1 MSDQTTTPTTPADDL
16 SPAGHDA
23 AELTTPVPA
32 AVLDPVA
39 KKKGLGFMGW
49 VAAGWLILIVGA
61 AVLADLLPLNDPAAE
76 VADKRFA
83 PFQSGG
89 PLLGA
94 DANGR
99 DLLARA
105 IYGARVSLII
115 AFFAVMIGFVI
126 GGFLGLLAGYFRNWA
141 GNALVSVFD
150 ILLAIPQL
158 VLALSLV
165 SVLKGDPEPPQ
176 VGESAPFKLPVT
188 IILIIAL
195 GIVSIPLLA
204 RITRASTLS
213 WSQREFVMA
222 ARAQGATHGRI
233 LFREVLPN
241 VLPAMVSIALLGM
254 AIAIVAEGG
263 LAILGASVEPPQAT
277 WGTMIATGQSEL
289 QTAPFIVWVPVF
301 AVFATAASLNYLGD
315 VMRDRFDVRE
325 SAL

>member
-1 MSDQTTTPTTPADDL
+1 MSDTTTTGENTEVTEAKVV
-16 SPAGHDA
+16 GN
-23 AELTTPVPA
+23 VPA
-32 AVLDPVA
+32 AVLDPVK
-39 KKKGLGFMGW
+39 KKKGIGFMGW
-49 VAAGWLILIVGA
+49 LAAGWLILIISA
-61 AVLADLLPLNDPAAE
+61 AALADFLPLNDPAAE
-76 VADKRFA
+76 VADKRLA
-83 PFQSGG
+83 PFQPGG

-165 SVLKGDPEPPQ
+165 SVLKGSPEPVEPGQ
-176 VGESAPFKLPVT
+176 AEPFKLPVT
-188 IILIIAL
+188 LILIIAL
-195 GIVSIPLLA
+195 GVVSIPLLA
-204 RITRASTLS
+204 RITRASTLT

-263 LAILGASVEPPQAT
+263 LAILGASVDPPQAT

-289 QTAPFIVWVPVF
+289 QQAPFIVWIPVF

>member
-1 MSDQTTTPTTPADDL
+1 MTDTTTTDENIEVTEAKV
-16 SPAGHDA
+16 AGS
-23 AELTTPVPA
+23 VPA
-32 AVLDPVA
+32 AVLDPVK
-39 KKKGLGFMGW
+39 KKKGIGFMGW
-49 VAAGWLILIVGA
+49 LAAGWLILIITSA
-61 AVLADLLPLNDPAAE
+61 ALADFLPLNDPAAE
-76 VADKRFA
+76 VADKRLA
-83 PFQSGG
+83 PFQPGG

-115 AFFAVMIGFVI
+115 AFCAVMIGFVI

-165 SVLKGDPEPPQ
+165 SVLKGSPEPVEAGQ
-176 VGESAPFKLPVT
+176 AEPFKLPVT
-188 IILIIAL
+188 LILIIAL
-195 GIVSIPLLA
+195 GVVSIPLLA
-204 RITRASTLS
+204 RITRASTLT

-263 LAILGASVEPPQAT
+263 LAILGASVDPPQAT

-289 QTAPFIVWVPVF
+289 QQAPFIVWIPVF

>member
-1 MSDQTTTPTTPADDL
+1 MTDTSNT
-16 SPAGHDA
+16 S
-23 AELTTPVPA
+23 TTPVGDLSKQKVVDARAENAVPV
-32 AVLDPVA
+32 AVLDEPT
-39 KKKGLGFMGW
+39 KKKGIGVVGW
-49 VAAGWLILIVGA
+49 IAAGWLILIIGA
-61 AVLADLLPLNDPAAE
+61 AALADVLPLNDPAAE
-76 VADKRFA
+76 VAPKRFA

-99 DLLARA
+99 DLLART

-115 AFFAVMIGFVI
+115 AFFAVMIGFVV

-165 SVLKGDPEPPQ
+165 SVLKGSPEPAELGQP
-176 VGESAPFKLPVT
+176 EPFKLSVT
-188 IILIIAL
+188 LILIIAL

-277 WGTMIATGQSEL
+277 WGTMIASGQSEL
-289 QTAPFIVWVPVF
+289 QQAPFIVWIPIF
-301 AVFATAASLNYLGD
+301 AVFMTAASLNYLGD

>member
-1 MSDQTTTPTTPADDL
+1 MSDVHTSTTSPDDEASIAAAAAAMPT
-16 SPAGHDA
+16 SPI
-23 AELTTPVPA
+23 EEVR
-32 AVLDPVA
+32 
-39 KKKGLGFMGW
+39 KKKGIGVMGW
-49 VAAGWLILIVGA
+49 ISAGWLILVVGA
-61 AVLADLLPLNDPAAE
+61 AALADILPLNDPAAE
-76 VADKRFA
+76 VADKRLA
-83 PFQSGG
+83 PFQPGG

-105 IYGARVSLII
+105 IYGARMSLLI

-165 SVLKGDPEPPQ
+165 SVLKGSPEPVEPGQ
-176 VGESAPFKLPVT
+176 SEPFKLPVSL
-188 IILIIAL
+188 ILIIAL

-222 ARAQGATHGRI
+222 ARAQGATHMRI

-263 LAILGASVEPPQAT
+263 LAILGASVDPPQAT

-289 QTAPFIVWVPVF
+289 QQAPFIVWIPVF

>member
-1 MSDQTTTPTTPADDL
+1 MTDPSSASDDVAV
-16 SPAGHDA
+16 A
-23 AELTTPVPA
+23 AIAPA
-32 AVLDPVA
+32 ATLDSEVGG
-39 KKKGLGFMGW
+39 KKKGWGLGAYL
-49 VAAGWLILIVGA
+49 AAAWLIIIIGSA
-61 AVLADLLPLNDPAAE
+61 ILAPVLPLNDPADE
-76 VADKRFA
+76 VAVKRLA
-83 PFQSGG
+83 PFQPGG

-99 DLLARA
+99 DLLART
-105 IYGARVSLII
+105 IYGARTSLVI
-115 AFFAVMIGFVI
+115 AGAAIGMGLLV
-126 GGFLGLLAGYFRNWA
+126 GGFLGLLSGYFRNWL
-141 GNALVSVFD
+141 GNALVSLFD

-165 SVLKGDPEPPQ
+165 SVLKGNPADT
-176 VGESAPFKLPVT
+176 ESFRIPIVLT
-188 IILIIAL
+188 LILAL

-263 LAILGASVEPPQAT
+263 LAILGASVEPPTAT
-277 WGTMIATGQSEL
+277 WGTMIATGKTDLEE
-289 QTAPFIVWVPVF
+289 APFIVWVPVA
-301 AVFATAASLNYLGD
+301 AVFLTAVSLNYLGD
-315 VMRDRFDVRE
+315 VIRDRFDVRE

>member
-1 MSDQTTTPTTPADDL
+1 MSDVNTTTPPADEN
-16 SPAGHDA
+16 AQVTEAKVMG
-23 AELTTPVPA
+23 TVPA
-32 AVLDPVA
+32 AAIDEVH
-39 KKKGLGFMGW
+39 KKKGIGVMGW
-49 VAAGWLILIVGA
+49 VTAGWLILIIGSA
-61 AVLADLLPLNDPAAE
+61 IFADLLPLNDPAAE
-76 VADKRFA
+76 VADKRLA
-83 PFQSGG
+83 PFQPGG

-99 DLLARA
+99 DLLART
-105 IYGARVSLII
+105 IYGARVSLTI
-115 AFFAVMIGFVI
+115 AFCAVMIGFII

-165 SVLKGDPEPPQ
+165 SVLKGSPDPVEAGQ
-176 VGESAPFKLPVT
+176 SEPFKLPVT
-188 IILIIAL
+188 LILIIAL

-204 RITRASTLS
+204 RITRASTLA

-222 ARAQGATHGRI
+222 ARAQGATHARI

-263 LAILGASVEPPQAT
+263 LAILGASVDPPQAT

-289 QTAPFIVWVPVF
+289 QQAPFIVWIPVF
-301 AVFATAASLNYLGD
+301 AIFATAASLNYLGD

>member
-1 MSDQTTTPTTPADDL
+1 MSTNIPIQMQEPLAEGKASEVYAKAPTLDDT
-16 SPAGHDA
+16 A
-23 AELTTPVPA
+23 T
-32 AVLDPVA
+32 
-39 KKKGLGFMGW
+39 KKKGLGVVGW
-49 VAAGWLILIVGA
+49 LAAGWLILIISSA
-61 AVLADLLPLNDPAAE
+61 FLADILPLNDPAAE
-76 VADKRFA
+76 VAGKRLA
-83 PFQSGG
+83 PFQPGG

-115 AFFAVMIGFVI
+115 AFSAVMIGFLI

-165 SVLKGDPEPPQ
+165 SVLKGSPEPPGP
-176 VGESAPFKLPVT
+176 GESEPFKLPVELT
-188 IILIIAL
+188 LIIAL

-222 ARAQGATHGRI
+222 ARAQGATHSRI
-233 LFREVLPN
+233 IFREVLPN

-263 LAILGASVEPPQAT
+263 LAILGASVEAPEAT
-277 WGTMIATGQSEL
+277 LGTMIATGQSDL
-289 QTAPFIVWVPVF
+289 QRAPFIVWIPVF

-315 VMRDRFDVRE
+315 VVRDRFDVRE